1 MKVPPLATNKIIIFP
16 LKEKNTLKLLIKVK
30 MPVFESFTSPRK
42 FKYLLKNFKII
53 VTNYL
58 NVQHELVIH

>member
-1 MKVPPLATNKIIIFP
+1 
-16 LKEKNTLKLLIKVK
+16 
-30 MPVFESFTSPRK
+30 MPVFDHLYLQED

-58 NVQHELVIH
+58 NVQHELLIH